1 MNRSAARVAPREV
14 APAELGSVLV
24 TGGLGFIGR
33 NLARHLAELG
43 ADVTVWDLAAGDD
56 SPRVAEGVNVRR
68 FDLRRPLPPSALEG
82 IDTIFH
88 LAGNAS
94 GRVSMTDPRFDYEIN
109 VEATFNVA
117 EAAIA
122 AGVEKLVFMS
132 SALVYGRPRS
142 TPIPETHPTNPL
154 LPYSGSKLAAE
165 SMLRGLFHGLGL
177 RVVIGRCF
185 AVYGRGENP
194 ATAEAEPGVYARAC
208 MSGDPIVVRGHLDRK
223 TRDFVHVSD
232 VARALTLL
240 AARGEP
246 GGVFNIGTGTE
257 VSLRDLVETLA
268 AVTGK
273 ASELIDGGTYW
284 DDSFRHVAD
293 VSKLRR
299 LGYVPRVALRD
310 GIADMLQPASA

>member
-1 MNRSAARVAPREV
+1 MNPSGTRVPSGEAT
-14 APAELGSVLV
+14 PAELGSVLV

-33 NLARHLAELG
+33 YLARHLAELG
-43 ADVTVWDLAAGDD
+43 ATVTVWDVAAGYD
-56 SPRVAEGVNVRR
+56 STWVTEGVNVQRV
-68 FDLRRPLPPSALEG
+68 DLRRPLSPSAMEG

-94 GRVSMTDPRFDYEIN
+94 GKISMTNPRFDYEIN

-117 EAAIA
+117 EAAVA

-132 SALVYGRPRS
+132 SALVYGRPRA
-142 TPIPETHPTNPL
+142 TPIAETHPTNPL
-154 LPYSGSKLAAE
+154 LPYAGSKLAAE
-165 SMLRGLFHGLGL
+165 SILRGLYNGLGL

-194 ATAEAEPGVYARAC
+194 ATAEAEPGVYSRAC
-208 MSGDPIVVRGHLDRK
+208 VSGDPIVVRGDLDRK

-246 GGVFNIGTGTE
+246 GGVFNVGSGIE
-257 VSLRDLVETLA
+257 VSLRELVGTLA
-268 AVTGK
+268 SVTGRVP
-273 ASELIDGGTYW
+273 ELVDGGNYW

-299 LGYVPRVALRD
+299 LGYSPRVTLRD
-310 GIADMLQPASA
+310 GIADMLQPTSA